1 MTPNLLKAYLNKKR
15 IHNQAWTA
23 LLSSKRPSIGEI
35 SHRTNMCLYRKGGY
49 IVRWTTLGRILCEYL
64 GKHKN
69 FSVDPRTRWGF
80 TTILEMLIFLSIS
93 FTFRYNGRKH

>member
-35 SHRTNMCLYRKGGY
+35 SHRTNMCLSRKGGY
-49 IVRWTTLGRILCEYL
+49 IVR
-64 GKHKN
+64 
-69 FSVDPRTRWGF
+69 
-80 TTILEMLIFLSIS
+80 
-93 FTFRYNGRKH
+93 

>member
-35 SHRTNMCLYRKGGY
+35 SHRTNVFVPQGRLYCKMNHT
-49 IVRWTTLGRILCEYL
+49 WSHSL
-64 GKHKN
+64 
-69 FSVDPRTRWGF
+69 
-80 TTILEMLIFLSIS
+80 
-93 FTFRYNGRKH
+93 